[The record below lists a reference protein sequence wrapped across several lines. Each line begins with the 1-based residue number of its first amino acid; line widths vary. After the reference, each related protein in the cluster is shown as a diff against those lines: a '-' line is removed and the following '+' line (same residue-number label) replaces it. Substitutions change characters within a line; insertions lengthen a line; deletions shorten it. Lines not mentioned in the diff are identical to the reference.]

1 MSNLFLFFLFN
12 SLPFRCSAQNEYLK
26 TPKKVRHSLEVIN
39 SITANNAKLLL
50 PLQQQAL
57 FIPNGGALTLHCA
70 PTSTATS
77 KGNTIRWTFTNRS
90 SFATPTELQTSNP
103 NQLHI
108 LNTSVDANDGI
119 YKCYFGDQHQVRDS
133 TVRFIVKQTWIL
145 ANSGPIQVLFDLSN
159 GEEIHRTLII
169 QLLFLIHLVHF
180 HFEYALNERS
190 NRANCLHH

>member
-1 MSNLFLFFLFN
+1 MRKCHFNEQFVLFFLFN

-39 SITANNAKLLL
+39 SITANNAKLLP

-57 FIPNGGALTLHCA
+57 FIPNGDALTLHCA

-90 SFATPTELQTSNP
+90 SFATPAELQTSNP

-108 LNTSVDANDGI
+108 LNTSVDVNDGI

-133 TVRFIVKQTWIL
+133 IVRFIVKHELW
-145 ANSGPIQVLFDLSN
+145 PIQDQLKYY
-159 GEEIHRTLII
+159 LICQMGNKFI
-169 QLLFLIHLVHF
+169 EL
-180 HFEYALNERS
+180 
-190 NRANCLHH
+190 